1 MGTTTTE
8 HARLRSRQ
16 RRRSC
21 RIIGTLFATGVASVA
36 RRADARSRR
45 IKPRRAENASIA
57 VVPFAEMS
65 SPWGDGTLITVDP
78 GSTLDSAPLFS
89 LLRTPLNL
97 TWGQWKSASGS
108 SGARTGHEGDRL
120 HELQDHDD
128 RTDPERRVLL
138 GKPGL
143 RRGRL
148 YPLIALTVRFP
159 KYHKPEAVADERV
172 RILGRLLDAQSL
184 QVAVIYASYGK
195 TCGPVPTAGEAINN
209 CRASFGID
217 SMRQSLIIHT

>member
-1 MGTTTTE
+1 
-8 HARLRSRQ
+8 
-16 RRRSC
+16 
-21 RIIGTLFATGVASVA
+21 
-36 RRADARSRR
+36 
-45 IKPRRAENASIA
+45 
-57 VVPFAEMS
+57 
-65 SPWGDGTLITVDP
+65 VDP

-108 SGARTGHEGDRL
+108 SGARTGHEKGDRL

-128 RTDPERRVLL
+128 RTDPDSAN
-138 GKPGL
+138 PSL

-209 CRASFGID
+209 GRASFGID
-217 SMRQSLIIHT
+217 SMRQSLIIQT

>member
-1 MGTTTTE
+1 
-8 HARLRSRQ
+8 
-16 RRRSC
+16 
-21 RIIGTLFATGVASVA
+21 
-36 RRADARSRR
+36 
-45 IKPRRAENASIA
+45 
-57 VVPFAEMS
+57 
-65 SPWGDGTLITVDP
+65 VDP

-184 QVAVIYASYGK
+184 QVAVIYASDGK

-217 SMRQSLIIHT
+217 SMRQSLIIHTWAPDKFTAL